1 MPKDSEFYLFSDI
14 DKSCTEEIRGLG
26 INANVK
32 LVKGGI
38 EITFLDAPPLSF
50 AQLKHLPVQGFDFSN
65 TQMPSSDE
73 WTQFPLKS
81 LVLPSGI
88 SFNFEGLYSFQLKK
102 LIAEG
107 VQSEDFE
114 KLATHPLSSLSVPK
128 SNLQQ
133 IEFLAAMN
141 FQYLNLGGTA
151 VDCLQPLKSS
161 TDLKELDIFK
171 CKINDLSPLA
181 GSSLEK
187 LILSGNPVH
196 ELTPVAET
204 PLRHLEMRATK
215 IESLDPLSNC
225 PLEVLHLPGSPVCHI
240 GSVVRCPIRELN
252 IIGLTLNDFECLR
265 DMRLESLSVSPDK
278 LKKDQFELLQDLDLQ
293 FLIGP
298 GDDKLQSP
306 QAFFDKYASIF

>member
-14 DKSCTEEIRGLG
+14 DKSCTEEIRRLG
-26 INANVK
+26 IHGDVK

-38 EITFLDAPPLSF
+38 ELSFHDAPPVSF
-50 AQLKHLPVQGFDFSN
+50 APIEHLPIKGFDFSN
-65 TQMPSSDE
+65 IQMPSSDE
-73 WTQFPLKS
+73 WRQFPIKS
-81 LVLPSGI
+81 LALPSGM
-88 SFNFEGLYSFQLKK
+88 SFKFEDLDSFQLKK

-114 KLATHPLSSLSVPK
+114 ELATHPLSFLSIPK

-141 FQYLNLGGTA
+141 FQYLNLAGTV
-151 VDCLQPLKSS
+151 VDCLQPLESS
-161 TDLKELDIFK
+161 TDLEELDIFK

-181 GSSLEK
+181 GSSLER

-196 ELTPVAET
+196 ELTPLAET

-225 PLEVLHLPGSPVCHI
+225 PLEVLHLPGSPVSHI
-240 GSVVRCPIRELN
+240 GSVVCCPIRELN

-278 LKKDQFELLQDLDLQ
+278 LKKDQFKLLQDLDLK

-306 QAFFDKYASIF
+306 QAFFDKYASIL

>member
-1 MPKDSEFYLFSDI
+1 MPKDSKFYLFSDI
-14 DKSCTEEIRGLG
+14 DKSCTEEIRRLG
-26 INANVK
+26 IHGDVK

-38 EITFLDAPPLSF
+38 ELSFHDAPPVSF
-50 AQLKHLPVQGFDFSN
+50 APIEHLPIKGFDFSN
-65 TQMPSSDE
+65 IQMPSSDE
-73 WTQFPLKS
+73 WRQFPIKS
-81 LVLPSGI
+81 LALPSGM
-88 SFNFEGLYSFQLKK
+88 SFKFEDLDSFQLKK

-114 KLATHPLSSLSVPK
+114 ELATHPLSFLSIPK

-141 FQYLNLGGTA
+141 FQYLNLAGTV
-151 VDCLQPLKSS
+151 VDCLQPLESS
-161 TDLKELDIFK
+161 TDLEELDIFK

-181 GSSLEK
+181 GSSLER

-196 ELTPVAET
+196 ELTPLAET

-278 LKKDQFELLQDLDLQ
+278 LKKDQFKLLQDLDVQ

-298 GDDKLQSP
+298 GDDKLQSS

>member
-14 DKSCTEEIRGLG
+14 DKSCTEEIRRLG
-26 INANVK
+26 IHGDVK

-38 EITFLDAPPLSF
+38 ELSFHDAPPVSF
-50 AQLKHLPVQGFDFSN
+50 APIEHLPIKGFDFSN
-65 TQMPSSDE
+65 IQMPSSDE
-73 WTQFPLKS
+73 WRQFPIKS
-81 LVLPSGI
+81 LALPSGM
-88 SFNFEGLYSFQLKK
+88 SFKFEDLDSFQLKK

-114 KLATHPLSSLSVPK
+114 ELATHPLSFLSIPK

-151 VDCLQPLKSS
+151 VDCLQPLESS

-225 PLEVLHLPGSPVCHI
+225 PLEVLHLPGSPVSHI

-278 LKKDQFELLQDLDLQ
+278 LKKDQFKLLQDLDLK

>member
-14 DKSCTEEIRGLG
+14 DKSCTEEIRRLG
-26 INANVK
+26 IHGDVK

-38 EITFLDAPPLSF
+38 VLSFHDAPPVSF
-50 AQLKHLPVQGFDFSN
+50 APIEHLPIKGFDFSN
-65 TQMPSSDE
+65 IQMPSSDE
-73 WTQFPLKS
+73 WRQFPIKS
-81 LVLPSGI
+81 LALPSGM
-88 SFNFEGLYSFQLKK
+88 SFKFEDLDSFQLKK

-114 KLATHPLSSLSVPK
+114 ELATHPLSFLSIPK

-141 FQYLNLGGTA
+141 FQYLNLAGTV
-151 VDCLQPLKSS
+151 VDCLQPLESS
-161 TDLKELDIFK
+161 TDLEELDIFK

-181 GSSLEK
+181 GSSLER

-196 ELTPVAET
+196 ELTPLAEM

-225 PLEVLHLPGSPVCHI
+225 PLEVLHLPGSPVSHI
-240 GSVVRCPIRELN
+240 GSVVCCPIRELN

-278 LKKDQFELLQDLDLQ
+278 LKKDQFKLLQDLDLQ

-306 QAFFDKYASIF
+306 QAFFDKYASIL

>member
-14 DKSCTEEIRGLG
+14 DKSCTEEIRRLG
-26 INANVK
+26 IHGDVK

-38 EITFLDAPPLSF
+38 ELSFHDAPPVSF
-50 AQLKHLPVQGFDFSN
+50 APIEHLPIKGFDFSN
-65 TQMPSSDE
+65 IQMPSSDE
-73 WTQFPLKS
+73 WRQFPIKS
-81 LVLPSGI
+81 LALPSGM
-88 SFNFEGLYSFQLKK
+88 SFKFEDLDSFQLKK

-114 KLATHPLSSLSVPK
+114 ELATHPLSFLSIPK

-141 FQYLNLGGTA
+141 FQYLNLAGTV
-151 VDCLQPLKSS
+151 VDCLQPLESS
-161 TDLKELDIFK
+161 TDLEELDIFK

-181 GSSLEK
+181 GSSLER

-196 ELTPVAET
+196 ELTPLAET

-225 PLEVLHLPGSPVCHI
+225 PLEVLHLPGSPVSHI

-278 LKKDQFELLQDLDLQ
+278 LKKDQFKLLQDLDVQ

-298 GDDKLQSP
+298 GDDKLQSS

>member
-26 INANVK
+26 INGNVK
-32 LVKGGI
+32 VVKGGI
-38 EITFLDAPPLSF
+38 ELTFTDTPPVSF
-50 AQLKHLPVQGFDFSN
+50 AQLKHLPITGFDFSN
-65 TQMPSSDE
+65 TQIPSSDE
-73 WTQFPLKS
+73 WMQFPVKS
-81 LVLPSGI
+81 LAFPPGI
-88 SFNFEGLYSFQLKK
+88 SFKFEDLHSFQIKK

-114 KLATHPLSSLSVPK
+114 KLAKHPLSYLSIPK

-141 FQYLNLGGTA
+141 LQYLNLGGTA
-151 VDCLQPLKSS
+151 VDCLQPLESS
-161 TDLKELDIFK
+161 TELKELDVFK

-181 GSSLEK
+181 GSSLER
-187 LILSGNPVH
+187 LILSGNSIH
-196 ELTPVAET
+196 ELAPVAEM

-225 PLEVLHLPGSPVCHI
+225 PLEVLHLPGSPVSYI
-240 GSVVRCPIRELN
+240 GSVLPCPIRELN
-252 IIGLTLNDFECLR
+252 IIGLTLKDFDCLQ
-265 DMRLESLSVSPDK
+265 DMSLESLSVSPDK
-278 LKKDQFELLQDLDLQ
+278 LQKDQFKLLQDLDLQ
-293 FLIGP
+293 FLVGP